1 MSIKYRRDNGKEPF
15 REDVDE
21 LVGQCLS
28 GQIVDDVTEEEISAA
43 FDRGDEVYYRQW
55 LTTISQLDLTDKLT
69 WIRKSG

>member
-43 FDRGDEVYYRQW
+43 FDRGDEVYYRQ
-55 LTTISQLDLTDKLT
+55 
-69 WIRKSG
+69 